1 MSSEVRYIA
10 FTLDET
16 LHAILDYV
24 RARGR
29 PVPVGDAALAIEAN
43 PRISATLTVTRPGA
57 EPAMAQTVESD
68 TLAAALVLSCIR
80 NKVPVPVA
88 CSKALH
94 AVPNGI
100 VLALGIRLSAEQEKD
115 FGSAGVPVYDK
126 GVVETR
132 PVPETGPEASRIMS
146 GARVPA
152 IPGETPRPIRSLRSL
167 HDRPDTAPQDRGRHT
182 V

>member
-16 LHAILDYV
+16 LHAVLDYV

-29 PVPVGDAALAIEAN
+29 PMPVGDAALAIETN
-43 PRISATLTVTRPGA
+43 PRISATLTVTRPGT
-57 EPAMAQTVESD
+57 EPAKALTVESD
-68 TLAAALVLSCIR
+68 TLAVALVLSCIR

-88 CSKALH
+88 CAKALH

-100 VLALGIRLSAEQEKD
+100 VLALGIHLSAQQETD
-115 FGSAGVPVYDK
+115 FRAASVPVYDK
-126 GVVETR
+126 GVVENR
-132 PVPETGPEASRIMS
+132 PAPETGTEATRIMA

-167 HDRPDTAPQDRGRHT
+167 HNGSDTTPQDRGRRT

>member
-1 MSSEVRYIA
+1 MPSEVRYIA
-10 FTLDET
+10 FTRDET
-16 LHAILDYV
+16 LHAVLDYV

-29 PVPVGDAALAIEAN
+29 PMPVGEAALAIEVD
-43 PRISATLTVTRPGA
+43 PRISATLTVTRPGG
-57 EPAMAQTVESD
+57 EPAKALTVESD

-88 CSKALH
+88 CAKALH

-100 VLALGIRLSAEQEKD
+100 VLALGIHLSAKQEAD
-115 FGSAGVPVYDK
+115 FRAASVPVYDK
-126 GVVETR
+126 GVVET
-132 PVPETGPEASRIMS
+132 PSAPETGPEASRIMA

-167 HDRPDTAPQDRGRHT
+167 HGRPDATPQDRGRRT

>member
-16 LHAILDYV
+16 LHAVLDYV

-29 PVPVGDAALAIEAN
+29 PMPIGDAALAIEAD
-43 PRISATLTVTRPGA
+43 PRVSATLTVTRPGA
-57 EPAMAQTVESD
+57 EPATALTVEGD
-68 TLAAALVLSCIR
+68 TLAVALVLSCIR

-94 AVPNGI
+94 VVPNGI
-100 VLALGIRLSAEQEKD
+100 VLALGIHLSAEQEKD
-115 FGSAGVPVYDK
+115 FRAAGVPVYDK

-132 PVPETGPEASRIMS
+132 PAPETGPEATRIMA

-167 HDRPDTAPQDRGRHT
+167 HNASDPTQQDRGRRT